1 MSEAISEAFKNL
13 LIITGDFLSQ
23 FPLLR
28 HVVLYIRRSYQND
41 PYRVVLEILLASIV
55 LYYILKGDKR
65 KELEVP
71 EAVNIT
77 HSQPMLN
84 VVNGT
89 FRM

>member
-13 LIITGDFLSQ
+13 LIITGDFLAQS
-23 FPLLR
+23 PLLK

-77 HSQPMLN
+77 HSYSMPKFAN
-84 VVNGT
+84 ET